1 MPGYVAVTRT
11 YAELLWYDTESANV
25 TASAQSAA
33 ALHLQ
38 QIASF
43 AVESRHYLLP
53 VCLHVIDWVGLKHTR
68 AVHILNKQVGE
79 ETLTNNTNCSVN
91 LSPER

>member
-79 ETLTNNTNCSVN
+79 DTYVEN
-91 LSPER
+91 